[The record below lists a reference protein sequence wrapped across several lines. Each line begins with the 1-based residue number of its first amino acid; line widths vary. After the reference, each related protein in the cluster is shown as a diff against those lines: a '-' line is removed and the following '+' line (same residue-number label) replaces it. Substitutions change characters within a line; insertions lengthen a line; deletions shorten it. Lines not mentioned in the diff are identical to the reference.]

1 MNVGSAVPT
10 LSVPPNYLNTAIT
23 DRCASLQS
31 LQLTASAF
39 QPSSRRRACTNC
51 VLSVT
56 GGLHRNP
63 GPTGV
68 STVQR
73 GSTKRGIGGNLVSAP
88 VCSHEYPYVGF
99 LSVPDYS
106 LSYVYVFAFFV
117 VGAIFVTALL
127 TLSRL
132 VAPRKATKEKLR
144 TYESGEEPIGQAW
157 GRYPTHFYVFALLFV
172 VFDVEVIFLFPWAV
186 LFRSLGVT
194 GLIEMIVFIG
204 ILVVGL
210 YYAWKKD
217 ALNWY

>member
-1 MNVGSAVPT
+1 M
-10 LSVPPNYLNTAIT
+10 
-23 DRCASLQS
+23 
-31 LQLTASAF
+31 
-39 QPSSRRRACTNC
+39 
-51 VLSVT
+51 
-56 GGLHRNP
+56 
-63 GPTGV
+63 
-68 STVQR
+68 
-73 GSTKRGIGGNLVSAP
+73 
-88 VCSHEYPYVGF
+88 
-99 LSVPDYS
+99 PDYS

-117 VGAIFVTALL
+117 VGA
-127 TLSRL
+127 
-132 VAPRKATKEKLR
+132 EKLR